1 MVEHL
6 VLKVNEFILAT
17 YQINNSTG
25 DVIVLE
31 SNNSRKC
38 SFHLIFTKVFLKNV
52 RHCKLFVKE
61 FLSWMSKADY
71 DMLSVQH
78 KDRRRLFIDESVYR
92 MSLYKQILNGTS
104 NFLNPRNVNICCK
117 FSHENISIFRYCNI
131 NSRSVMM
138 TTFIL

>member
-61 FLSWMSKADY
+61 FLSWMSTADY

-78 KDRRRLFIDESVYR
+78 KDRRRLFIDESGC
-92 MSLYKQILNGTS
+92 L
-104 NFLNPRNVNICCK
+104 C
-117 FSHENISIFRYCNI
+117 I
-131 NSRSVMM
+131 NKY
-138 TTFIL
+138 